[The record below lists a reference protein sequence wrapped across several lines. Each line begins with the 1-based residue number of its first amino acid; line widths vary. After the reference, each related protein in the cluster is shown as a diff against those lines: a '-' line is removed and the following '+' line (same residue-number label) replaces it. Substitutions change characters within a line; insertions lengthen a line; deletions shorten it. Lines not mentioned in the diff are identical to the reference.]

1 MFAQPLKTSF
11 PHLKTGILLRMA
23 YFLDTGMETEQSY
36 NVLNTE
42 LDSEQTFF
50 LNVCGW

>member
-1 MFAQPLKTSF
+1 MFAQSLKTSF
-11 PHLKTGILLRMA
+11 PHLKTSILLRMA
-23 YFLDTGMETEQSY
+23 YFLDTGMENEKSY